1 MPVSSRFGRLAGRPV
16 LVSELHARM
25 MVTSSRRVLYP
36 EADEGGLLSSLRRLL
51 PGVGSGARR
60 ARGEDDA
67 ADLPETELKAALWA
81 GDVPPCAPDAEC
93 MRGWWMQDG
102 AAIIDIDGPLWDR
115 GFGWGDGYDDIA
127 RALRA
132 AREDDRVDAI
142 LLRITSP
149 GGLVDGLF
157 DLVSEISEGSA
168 RNGGKPIWAFVAGSA
183 FSAAYAIA
191 AACDRII
198 SSPEGEVGSIGAV
211 LIHVSEEGWLKD
223 HGIEVTPIEFPEGKT
238 EGAGFKALSDEARA
252 DLSHRIK
259 RAATLFIDHV
269 AAHRPLDAEA
279 ILALRARV
287 FAATDPD
294 PERSALELGLIDGV
308 MYEREI
314 LTALASGEGET
325 AQPAQ
330 TLSAPNAEDS
340 RTAGTRDDHAAH
352 LTQAETPMDHA
363 KKMAALKARAKA
375 GDADAKRQLA
385 ALETVLEGVE
395 TDDEEME
402 TEEETVAVEDVEAEA
417 EEETDESGQPSS
429 QAVLAMMT
437 SKEAQANLTL
447 AGILAGTPGM
457 TLAQFKKALTAAKSG
472 TRQTFAA
479 PDPAIEPDG
488 AGDTQAGA
496 TGNKDC
502 DRALAAFT
510 ALRGKAM
517 VRGAA

>member
-1 MPVSSRFGRLAGRPV
+1 MPVSSRLGRLAGRPV

-25 MVTSSRRVLYP
+25 MLTTSRRVLYT
-36 EADEGGLLSSLRRLL
+36 EAEEGGLLSSLRRLL

-60 ARGEDDA
+60 ARSEDDK
-67 ADLPETELKAALWA
+67 ADLPEADLKAGLW
-81 GDVPPCAPDAEC
+81 GGGVPPCAPDAEC

-132 AREDDRVDAI
+132 ARADDRVDAI

-168 RNGGKPIWAFVAGSA
+168 RKGGKPVWAFVAGSA

-198 SSPEGEVGSIGAV
+198 ASPEGEVGSIGAV

-238 EGAGFKALSDEARA
+238 EGAGFKTLSDEARA

-269 AAHRPLDAEA
+269 AAHRPLSAEA

-294 PERSALELGLIDGV
+294 PDRSALELGLIDGV

-314 LTALASGEGET
+314 LTALASGEGEP
-325 AQPAQ
+325 AQPAS

-352 LTQAETPMDHA
+352 QTQAETPMDHA

-385 ALETVLEGVE
+385 ALETMLEGVE
-395 TDDEEME
+395 TDEEEME
-402 TEEETVAVEDVEAEA
+402 TEEETVAAEDEETEA
-417 EEETDESGQPSS
+417 EEETDENGQPTA

-437 SKEAQANLTL
+437 SKEAQANPTL

-457 TLAQFKKALTAAKSG
+457 TLARFKKALTAAKTG
-472 TRQTFAA
+472 ARQTFAA

-488 AGDTQAGA
+488 AGDVKAGP
-496 TGNKDC
+496 TGNKHADQ
-502 DRALAAFT
+502 ALAA
-510 ALRGKAM
+510 LRKM
-517 VRGAA
+517 RPAAAFR

>member
-1 MPVSSRFGRLAGRPV
+1 MPVSSRLGRLAGRPV

-25 MVTSSRRVLYP
+25 MLTTSRRVLDT
-36 EADEGGLLSSLRRLL
+36 EAEDGGLLASLRRLL
-51 PGVGSGARR
+51 PGVGAGARR
-60 ARGEDDA
+60 ARGEDDK
-67 ADLPETELKAALWA
+67 ADLPETDLKAGLW
-81 GDVPPCAPDAEC
+81 GGGVPPCAPDAEC

-168 RNGGKPIWAFVAGSA
+168 RKGGKPIWAFVAGSA

-314 LTALASGEGET
+314 LTALASGEGE
-325 AQPAQ
+325 PAQ
-330 TLSAPNAEDS
+330 TAKTVSAPNAEDS

-352 LTQAETPMDHA
+352 QTQAETPMNHA
-363 KKMAALKARAKA
+363 KKVAALKARAKA
-375 GDADAKRQLA
+375 GDEDAKRQLA
-385 ALETVLEGVE
+385 ALETMLEGVE
-395 TDDEEME
+395 TDEEEME
-402 TEEETVAVEDVEAEA
+402 TEEETVASEDGDVEAEQET
-417 EEETDESGQPSS
+417 EEDAKASAN
-429 QAVLAMMT
+429 AVIAMMT
-437 SKEAQANLTL
+437 SKEAQANPTL

-457 TLAQFKKALTAAKSG
+457 TLSKFKAALNAAKAG
-472 TRQTFAA
+472 ARQTFAA

-488 AGDTQAGA
+488 AGDVKAGP
-496 TGNKDC
+496 TGNKHADQ
-502 DRALAAFT
+502 ALAA
-510 ALRGKAM
+510 LRKM
-517 VRGAA
+517 RPAAAFR